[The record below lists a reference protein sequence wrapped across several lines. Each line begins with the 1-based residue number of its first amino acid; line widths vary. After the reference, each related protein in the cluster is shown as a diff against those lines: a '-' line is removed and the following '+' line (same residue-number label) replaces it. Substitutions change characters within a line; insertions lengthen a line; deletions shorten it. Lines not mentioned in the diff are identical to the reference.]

1 MNLTFVFAI
10 LAYIWTY
17 KSSIGR
23 YSLEHKKSV
32 AMKYMLPF
40 RNGRLKGGYIFMIS
54 YKVLVCLCELV
65 LNHSTLQ
72 NTVYRLKV
80 IGRKITDIFI
90 LTTGT

>member
-1 MNLTFVFAI
+1 MFAI

-23 YSLEHKKSV
+23 YRLEHKKIGCNEVYATIS
-32 AMKYMLPF
+32 KRSF
-40 RNGRLKGGYIFMIS
+40 ERRLYIMIS

-80 IGRKITDIFI
+80 IGRKITDIFL

>member
-1 MNLTFVFAI
+1 
-10 LAYIWTY
+10 
-17 KSSIGR
+17 
-23 YSLEHKKSV
+23 
-32 AMKYMLPF
+32 
-40 RNGRLKGGYIFMIS
+40 MIS

-90 LTTGT
+90 LTTGSLLDFANFI